1 MSIQSI
7 KSWFAGLSPDGKRKT
22 FVFGAVALIILSILI
37 GVIATDSSDRPKVA
51 DGKRKK
57 VEASLLT
64 GKDPGK
70 VGIEQLLAT
79 TKRQESQIEQLQRQ
93 LQGVANAQAGPGG
106 QRGGGT
112 SPNGLPFPYSKGG
125 DSEVVA
131 LPGAANGDVVTKGA
145 NGSVSAPAVA
155 PVKASQKSLEQALDD
170 DPTAPKG
177 PNGRTAANRPGGSR
191 RAPTAA
197 DNGAAGGPQAP
208 RDNSD
213 VFGGNTA
220 NGSDPSSAVTPP
232 PPPPK
237 LKLRVLTPRND
248 AVVDRGDAQ
257 PVSSNAIFTQSGQ
270 GNSGRVLPGVGN
282 RGASAREPEFYLPLG
297 SIISGTLLTGMDA
310 PASGAAAR
318 KDPFPALL
326 RIKHEAIL
334 PNSGLLDL
342 RECFIVAS
350 AYGEL
355 SSQRVY
361 LRAEGLSC
369 QRSDG
374 AIIEASI
381 DAYASGRDGKA
392 GVRGIVIDKTG
403 ELIKDSLLAGFV
415 GGLAKGFKPTQSQ
428 AVNLNAATGT
438 AAQFQFPDP
447 SFVAGNGILSGASGA
462 AERIGTIYE
471 ELAKQIVPVIEI
483 NAGVPV
489 DFIMTRGATLRFKK
503 VGEISGTRAA
513 ATQGAGQT
521 GQSRQ
526 DGATTSIAGSNGF
539 SVTQGAGSSTPAIP
553 PVGSSQTITTRRP

>member
-1 MSIQSI
+1 MSVQSV

-22 FVFGAVALIILSILI
+22 FVFGAISLIILSILI
-37 GVIATDSSDRPKVA
+37 GVIATDNSDRPKVS
-51 DGKRKK
+51 DGKKK
-57 VEASLLT
+57 KIEASLLT

-70 VGIEQLLAT
+70 IGIEQLLAT

-106 QRGGGT
+106 QRSGP
-112 SPNGLPFPYSKGG
+112 SSNGLPFPYSKSDG
-125 DSEVVA
+125 EVVA
-131 LPGAANGDVVTKGA
+131 LPGGAANSDVVAKGG
-145 NGSVSAPAVA
+145 NGNVSAPAVA
-155 PVKASQKSLEQALDD
+155 PVKASQKSLDQAIDD
-170 DPTAPKG
+170 DPSAPKL
-177 PNGRTAANRPGGSR
+177 PNGRPASNRPGSASR
-191 RAPTAA
+191 RAATAG
-197 DNGAAGGPQAP
+197 DNSAAASTQGS

-213 VFGGNTA
+213 VFGGTPA
-220 NGSDPSSAVTPP
+220 GPDTPSADTPP

-248 AVVDRGDAQ
+248 AVVDRGDAS
-257 PVSSNAIFTQSGQ
+257 PVSTNATFTQSGQ
-270 GNSGRVLPGVGN
+270 GNTGRVLPGVGN
-282 RGASAREPEFYLPLG
+282 RGGSAREPEFYLPLG

-310 PASGAAAR
+310 PAAGAASR

-334 PNSGLLDL
+334 PNAGLLDL
-342 RECFIVAS
+342 RECFLVAS

-381 DAYASGRDGKA
+381 DAYASGADGKA

-447 SFVAGNGILSGASGA
+447 GYVAGNGILSGASGS
-462 AERIGTIYE
+462 AERIATIYE
-471 ELAKQIVPVIEI
+471 DLAKQIVPVIEI

-513 ATQGAGQT
+513 GPQAGQ
-521 GQSRQ
+521 GRA
-526 DGATTSIAGSNGF
+526 DGATTSIAGTNGF
-539 SVTQGAGSSTPAIP
+539 SVTQGAGTSTPAIP
-553 PVGSSQTITTRRP
+553 PSGSPQTITSRRP